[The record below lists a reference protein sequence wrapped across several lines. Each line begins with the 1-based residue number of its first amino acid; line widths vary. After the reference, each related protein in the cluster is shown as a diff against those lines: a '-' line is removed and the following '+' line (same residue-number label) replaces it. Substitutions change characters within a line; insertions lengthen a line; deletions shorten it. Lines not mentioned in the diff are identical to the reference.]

1 MMIHALVCIADLDV
15 VSKTPPV
22 KSEVKEEPVDVKME
36 GIAENEP
43 NSNPAET
50 ATDAKTETD
59 SVPNQDVEMQP
70 ASESQPSTAPEKQ
83 DSESLPQDEVKPNKH
98 GNKENIAP
106 YKTPAA
112 KKVAQYAKTPG
123 FTPPS
128 TGYNVQSV
136 LSILCVISSVLLF
149 TAFCMDLLSQQCMI
163 IILYSVSSS
172 TAFCIA
178 FALTMKKH
186 AKDLSP

>member
-1 MMIHALVCIADLDV
+1 MNGIKPEFNIILKQILIHEAYIHPMPCIADLDI

-43 NSNPAET
+43 NSEPTEN

-70 ASESQPSTAPEKQ
+70 ASETQPSTAPEKQ
-83 DSESLPQDEVKPNKH
+83 DSESLPQDEVKPNNN

-128 TGYNVQSV
+128 TGYNLQWSCIIR
-136 LSILCVISSVLLF
+136 ILCDHHYVLPF
-149 TAFCMDLLSQQCMI
+149 
-163 IILYSVSSS
+163 

-178 FALTMKKH
+178 FGLTMK
-186 AKDLSP
+186 